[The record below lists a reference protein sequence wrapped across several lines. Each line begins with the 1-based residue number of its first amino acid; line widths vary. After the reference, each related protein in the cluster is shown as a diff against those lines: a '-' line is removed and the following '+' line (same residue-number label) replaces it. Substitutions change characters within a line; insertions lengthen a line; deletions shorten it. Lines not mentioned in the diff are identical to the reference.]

1 MSVPKAELIS
11 INFVVL
17 GVELL
22 DSVDSIDRF
31 GRNFYEYRWSNIKDV
46 SGGPGKR
53 VSLDRDRIHIDLTP
67 RRSTVLQEYPRD
79 DGIPALAEIV
89 HQVFE
94 YTEKPL
100 ANAMA
105 HGFNAELSFPT
116 GDVAAFN
123 YIAAKAF
130 SGFPEVNDWSVVGG
144 SARITFLDRAG
155 IVRNLSIEPRFM
167 NEQIRRAYLNINLH
181 IEKTGEPSKDE
192 ILVGFQQIIQ
202 DARTFIEAIHV

>member
-1 MSVPKAELIS
+1 MSVIKTELIS
-11 INFVVL
+11 INFVIL

-22 DSVDSIDRF
+22 DSVESIDRF
-31 GRNFYEYRWSNIKDV
+31 GRNFYEYRWSTINDV
-46 SGGPGKR
+46 SGGTGKR

-67 RRSTVLQEYPRD
+67 RRSTVLQEYPHD

-89 HQVFE
+89 HQVLE

-105 HGFNAELSFPT
+105 HGFNAEFSFST

-130 SGFPEVNDWSVVGG
+130 SGFPEVNDWRIVGG
-144 SARITFLDRAG
+144 SARITFLDHAG
-155 IVRNLSIEPRFM
+155 VVRNLSIEPRFM
-167 NEQIRRAYLNINLH
+167 NEQIRRAYLNVNLH
-181 IEKTGEPSKDE
+181 VEKAGEPSKDE
-192 ILVGFQQIIQ
+192 ILAGFYQIIR
-202 DARTFIEAIHV
+202 DARAFIETFHG